1 MPCLNVHDHERLIS
15 ISPTAY
21 QAVRTSPHL
30 AKGAVLKA
38 VEKRKTRLVFMAM
51 TCVLASGFFALDLW
65 LPRGVAEG
73 ELYAAL
79 VVLAFWSAPPRFLL
93 LVTSGMSLFIVL
105 GFFWAPGPPSW
116 VTLTNRGLGLV
127 IMWVIALLLLHRKRT
142 QEELEHGSLKLR
154 SAVTELTKRSHEL
167 TLLNEMATQLQGCAT
182 SEAAYAVITTYARQF
197 LPGNSGA
204 LGIKRPAH
212 NYIEIVQEWGES
224 GVNKPVFALEE
235 CCALRHNE
243 PFAVDDPT
251 GAVVCQHLTD
261 PPPTGYACIPIV
273 AQGEVLGILFLQS
286 VVTEWN
292 DLATEAGNLGQES
305 PLRLAGVMAHQLSL
319 ALANLRLRDT
329 LRIQSIRDPLTG
341 LFNRRHLEESLDLE
355 LHRAQRSSLPVAIIM
370 LDLDHF
376 KQINDTF
383 GHPAGDAVLQSVARV
398 LHRRCRAGDV
408 ACRLGGEEFVLLLP
422 GSSLP
427 VAVDRA
433 ETIRE
438 VVEGLQVSYGNQ
450 IVPPV
455 TMSVGVA
462 TFPEHGATSHA
473 LIRAA
478 DAALYRAKNGGRNR
492 LTVAGRA

>member
-1 MPCLNVHDHERLIS
+1 M
-15 ISPTAY
+15 
-21 QAVRTSPHL
+21 
-30 AKGAVLKA
+30 
-38 VEKRKTRLVFMAM
+38 EKRNTSLLLMAM
-51 TCVLASGFFALDLW
+51 TCVLASGIFALDLW
-65 LPRGVAEG
+65 LPREVAVG

-79 VVLAFWSAPPRFLL
+79 VILAFWCAPPSFLL
-93 LVTSGMSLFIVL
+93 LVTAGMTGLILL
-105 GFFWAPGPPSW
+105 GIFWAPGTPSW
-116 VTLTNRGLGLV
+116 VTLTNRGLGLF
-127 IMWVIALLLLHRKRT
+127 ILWVIAILLLQRKET
-142 QEELEHGSLKLR
+142 PEELEQGSLKL
-154 SAVTELTKRSHEL
+154 ATPFTELTKRSHEL
-167 TLLNEMATQLQGCAT
+167 MLLNEMATQLQGCAT
-182 SEAAYAVITTYARQF
+182 SEAAYAVITTFTRQF

-212 NYIEIVQEWGES
+212 NCIEIVQEWGES
-224 GVNKPVFALEE
+224 GVNKSVFPLEE

-243 PFAVDDPT
+243 PYEVDDPK
-251 GAVVCQHLTD
+251 GAVVCEHFTN
-261 PPPTGYACIPIV
+261 PPLTGYACVPII
-273 AQGEVLGILFLQS
+273 AQGEVLGALFLQMG
-286 VVTEWN
+286 VAEWN
-292 DLATEAGNLGQES
+292 GLATEAGNLEQES
-305 PLRLAGVMAHQLSL
+305 PVRLASVMAHQLSL

-341 LFNRRHLEESLDLE
+341 LFNRRHMEEALELE
-355 LHRAQRSSLPVAIIM
+355 LHRAQRSGLPVAIIL

-376 KQINDTF
+376 KQVNDTF
-383 GHPAGDAVLQSVARV
+383 GHPAGDAVLRAVARV

-438 VVEGLQVSYGNQ
+438 VVKGLQVSYGEE
-450 IVPPV
+450 IVHSV

-462 TFPEHGATSHA
+462 TFPEHGATSQA

-478 DAALYRAKNGGRNR
+478 DAALYRAKNGGRDK